1 MPQGLPD
8 TSGRKTLRR
17 IFKILLKSKA
27 CGEGIEPKTNCQR
40 PKTLTKDRIQRK
52 FCGEEK
58 KIEDPK
64 KTKII
69 ATVQRQVLTAGPAA
83 YLHPFPLLCTLP
95 KVGSGRQLRYVYFH
109 CRE

>member
-27 CGEGIEPKTNCQR
+27 CGEGIEPKTM
-40 PKTLTKDRIQRK
+40 TKDRIQRK

-58 KIEDPK
+58 
-64 KTKII
+64 
-69 ATVQRQVLTAGPAA
+69 
-83 YLHPFPLLCTLP
+83 
-95 KVGSGRQLRYVYFH
+95 
-109 CRE
+109 